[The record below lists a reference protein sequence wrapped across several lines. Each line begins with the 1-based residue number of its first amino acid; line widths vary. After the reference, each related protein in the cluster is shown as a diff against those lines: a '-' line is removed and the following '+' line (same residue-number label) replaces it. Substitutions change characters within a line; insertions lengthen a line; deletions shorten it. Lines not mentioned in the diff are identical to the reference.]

1 MPVQNAPLARMTAR
15 PHRRSRIDRL
25 STALLVPL
33 LVWAI
38 GAEPATAARPD
49 GQLVLTIVDEA
60 TGEPLAARMTLRNPR
75 GRPVVT
81 RGVGVAS
88 LGDHFYVDSA
98 VTLALRRGQYTFDLD
113 AGPEYHPQQ
122 GHFEILRRSDDATE
136 VRMRRAVDLANEGW
150 VGADLDA
157 PRQLTGLETAM
168 RAERL
173 GYKAHLAW
181 REAKGRWENVS
192 DQLRRADRG
201 HLQHGV
207 IGDDGLIFY
216 RPAPTLAV
224 ADLHTIDRVDAAR
237 LVELKQEGWRVVAAD
252 LTDWRLPI
260 WLAYD
265 ALDAAM
271 VLDAASLAEREPRTT
286 TGPARDTT
294 FYPGVR
300 GLGRW
305 REKIYFHVLGAGLRL
320 PPVAGS
326 GSGENE
332 LPLGSARVY
341 AWTDGDD
348 SPEAW
353 WNAVAD
359 GATFV
364 TTGPLLRP
372 TVGGRRPGHVFYVDS
387 SLDVGGDVV
396 GDAGG
401 GADFQIALSLTT
413 REPIEYL
420 ELLQNGEVSAT
431 VALRDVAA
439 SGGRLPPL
447 TFDGPGWFAVRAV
460 TPSETNYRRA
470 MSAPFYVT
478 ADGTPRISAK
488 SCRFFLDWLDQIGD
502 QASAGEI
509 EAAKAFWTKRL
520 AGANAR

>member
-81 RGVGVAS
+81 RGAGVAS
-88 LGDHFYVDSA
+88 LGDHFYVDGR
-98 VTLALRRGQYTFDLD
+98 VVLALRRGQYTFDLD

-122 GHFEILRRSDDATE
+122 GHFEIVRRSDDATE

-157 PRQLTGLETAM
+157 PRQLAGLVTAM

-173 GYKAHLAW
+173 AHTAWIAW
-181 REAKGRWENVS
+181 RQTSGAWKPLTPRPPKNPADNVGPAGAATGN
-192 DQLRRADRG
+192 DNAALR
-201 HLQHGV
+201 L
-207 IGDDGLIFY
+207 Y
-216 RPAPTLAV
+216 RPDGSID
-224 ADLHTIDRVDAAR
+224 ADALRSLDRVDARALAR
-237 LVELKQEGWRVVAAD
+237 LRREGWRVVAAD

-260 WLAYD
+260 WLAAD
-265 ALDAAM
+265 AVDAV
-271 VLDAASLAEREPRTT
+271 VLIDAASLADREPRAEP
-286 TGPARDTT
+286 GPPRSPPRNKTL
-294 FYPGVR
+294 FPGTR
-300 GLGRW
+300 GVGRW
-305 REKIYFHVLGAGLRL
+305 REAIYFHALGAGLRL

-348 SPEAW
+348 SPAGW

-488 SCRFFLDWLDQIGD
+488 S
-502 QASAGEI
+502 
-509 EAAKAFWTKRL
+509 
-520 AGANAR
+520 